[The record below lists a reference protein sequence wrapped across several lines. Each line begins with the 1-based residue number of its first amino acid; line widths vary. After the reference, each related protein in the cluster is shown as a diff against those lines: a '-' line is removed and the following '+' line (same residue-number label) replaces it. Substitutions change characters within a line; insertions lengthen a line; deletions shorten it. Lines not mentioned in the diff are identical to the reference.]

1 MVTCSIYQEGR
12 KTILKIQSTSTIAPS
27 AFDFITHEENIKKLY
42 GELRFRLDSKGK
54 PKLKE
59 VLRSEETILKKL
71 FPIEYQDVQFFG
83 YITNSRLLIS
93 RNKLVFVEIAPLQ
106 VKNISLNKERNK
118 KGGPY
123 FYGGGILTTLFT
135 ILLLPFLFIPY
146 VRVIMLGICVPF
158 ILLGVILI
166 IAGVKS
172 SYDLALLIQTTTDS
186 FKLSAQKKY
195 LLEIE
200 NVLRS
205 TDDHW
210 RSRL

>member
-1 MVTCSIYQEGR
+1 LVFAE
-12 KTILKIQSTSTIAPS
+12 IAPS
-27 AFDFITHEENIKKLY
+27 HV
-42 GELRFRLDSKGK
+42 R
-54 PKLKE
+54 
-59 VLRSEETILKKL
+59 
-71 FPIEYQDVQFFG
+71 
-83 YITNSRLLIS
+83 
-93 RNKLVFVEIAPLQ
+93 
-106 VKNISLNKERNK
+106 NISLNKERNK

-146 VRVIMLGICVPF
+146 VRVIVLGLSVPF

-166 IAGVKS
+166 IAGVKN
-172 SYDLALLIQTTTDS
+172 SYGLALFIQTTTDS

-205 TDDHW
+205 TDSHW
-210 RSRL
+210 RTRL